1 MFNADAPTITS
12 ESLAKMLEDDTAAA
26 AAATLEDS
34 SVNKLDFV
42 SMASVLI
49 ESLAAVRLLVMVILT
64 IASAL
69 TASSAKIFVRCRTLV
84 AAMTC
89 CELVMVMAMM
99 AAPMTATKLDDDDAV
114 HFMIHSKK
122 LRFVVGNA
130 RRSIAQCEC
139 RCEQF
144 RFLTIRT

>member
-1 MFNADAPTITS
+1 
-12 ESLAKMLEDDTAAA
+12 MLEDDTAAA

-34 SVNKLDFV
+34 SVNKLDFL

-89 CELVMVMAMM
+89 CELVMAMM
-99 AAPMTATKLDDDDAV
+99 AAPMTATKLDDDAV
-114 HFMIHSKK
+114 HFMI
-122 LRFVVGNA
+122 L
-130 RRSIAQCEC
+130 
-139 RCEQF
+139 
-144 RFLTIRT
+144 